1 MPKDFHESFQ
11 REEVP
16 PPPERSTGIVFAVVS
31 VVVGAI
37 FYDTPAVWGACAVL
51 ATGFA
56 LVSWLKPTV
65 LKPLNILWFRFS
77 LLLHRIV
84 NPVIMLVMY
93 VIAILPFGLVMQLL
107 RDPLQAK
114 RDKGST
120 SYWAHRDA
128 DGAAASSMENQ
139 F

>member
-1 MPKDFHESFQ
+1 MRQNFHESFQ
-11 REEVP
+11 REDVP

-37 FYDTPAVWGACAVL
+37 FYDTPAVWGVCAVL

-56 LVSWLKPTV
+56 LVSWLKPAI

-93 VIAILPFGLVMQLL
+93 VVAILPFGLVMQLL

-114 RDKGST
+114 RGTEST
-120 SYWAHRDA
+120 SYWARRGA
-128 DGAAASSMENQ
+128 DGTAQSSMENQ